1 MGVLFFVKQPNR
13 CVFPT
18 LHYWRFRYALCRLK
32 KIPMI
37 TAARKAKEMFLY
49 FQKIYAIAWFKIATK
64 ILYKDNEKQNTLD
77 SPQLTYV
84 TRITRRPSHSGQSSP
99 DSCMPVYL
107 IDACVIFVLNVI
119 NAIISTHALLSQV
132 KIYGPWRKA
141 PKKLGGINSLTTH
154 KILW

>member
-1 MGVLFFVKQPNR
+1 MPVEEN
-13 CVFPT
+13 T
-18 LHYWRFRYALCRLK
+18 
-32 KIPMI
+32 I

-64 ILYKDNEKQNTLD
+64 ILYKANEKQNTLD
-77 SPQLTYV
+77 SPKLTYV

-99 DSCMPVYL
+99 DSCLPVYL

-141 PKKLGGINSLTTH
+141 RKKSGGINSLTKH